1 MRLVAPSCW
10 PLAEPERLKVLV
22 RELFSR
28 DMNVDVPS
36 TETDLFEMGLLDSLS
51 FVDLLVRLEEK
62 FSLKLRL
69 DEIDLSSFRS
79 IDRVVEMLQAK
90 AASPSIKTSSA
101 KGWPL

>member
-1 MRLVAPSCW
+1 MRLLAPSCEL
-10 PLAEPERLKVLV
+10 LAEPERLKVLV

-36 TETDLFEMGLLDSLS
+36 TETDLFETGLLDSLS
-51 FVDLLVRLEEK
+51 FVELLVRLEEE

-90 AASPSIKTSSA
+90 TASLAGKDGEASTWE
-101 KGWPL
+101 G